1 MIIEINLLPHREAKR
16 VAELRQTLAFLVLG
30 FVLMSG
36 AVYFAHADI
45 QRQREAVQV
54 SVRQM
59 EADLERYKPQQKKV
73 EGFKAQRAALASK
86 LDVIRGLDQQRTGPV
101 RILDE
106 LGARTPER
114 LWLTKLRFKGGSIT
128 LDGASTDT
136 GVVADFLRNLNDS
149 TFFKSVDLDNTKR
162 GREMEG
168 VKLVNFTITVELAA
182 AKAGA

>member
-1 MIIEINLLPHREAKR
+1 MIIAINLLPHREARR

-30 FVLMSG
+30 FVLLAG
-36 AVYFAHADI
+36 GIYFMHADI
-45 QRQREAVQV
+45 QRQRDAVQV
-54 SVRQM
+54 SVRQL

-86 LDVIRGLDQQRTGPV
+86 LDVIRGLDRQRTGPV
-101 RILDE
+101 RIMDE

-114 LWLTKLRFKGGSIT
+114 LWLTKLRFKGGSLV

-149 TFFKSVDLDNTKR
+149 TFFKSVDLDKTNR

-182 AKAGA
+182 TKVGA

>member
-1 MIIEINLLPHREAKR
+1 VIIEINLLPHREARR

-30 FVLMSG
+30 VVLLAG
-36 AVYFAHADI
+36 GIYFMHADV
-45 QRQREAVQV
+45 QRQRDSVQV
-54 SVRQM
+54 SVRQLQ
-59 EADLERYKPQQKKV
+59 ADLDRYKPQQAKV

-86 LDVIRGLDQQRTGPV
+86 LDVIRGLDRQRTGPV
-101 RILDE
+101 LIMDE

-114 LWLTKLRFKGGSIT
+114 LWLTKLRFKGSSLV

-136 GVVADFLRNLNDS
+136 GVVADFLRNLNES
-149 TFFKSVDLDNTKR
+149 TFFKSVDLDKTNR

-182 AKAGA
+182 TKAGA

>member
-30 FVLMSG
+30 FVLLAG
-36 AVYFAHADI
+36 GVYFMHTDA
-45 QRQREAVQV
+45 QRQRESVQM

-59 EADLERYKPQQKKV
+59 QADLDRYKPQQKKV
-73 EGFKAQRAALASK
+73 EGFKTQRAALASK
-86 LDVIRGLDQQRTGPV
+86 LDVIRGLDAKRTGPV
-101 RILDE
+101 RIMDE
-106 LGARTPER
+106 LGQRTPER

-149 TFFKSVDLDNTKR
+149 TFFKSVDLNRTKR

-168 VKLVNFTITVELAA
+168 VKLVNFTITVELAPT
-182 AKAGA
+182 KAGA